1 MIHISKK
8 TLKSKLQ
15 QIFLILLLFNVLLVI
30 FRNEGFKYYPY
41 KTYPEVFVPSE
52 SLFLKDLFFN
62 NDSVY
67 LYMSQSNHSKNT
79 KFILLIDDTL
89 TSVANYK
96 SNIISFKL
104 NKNYHNYTIKKQGIL
119 FRDYHVKIDHAL
131 QNNKTVNEFLYSSL
145 PGPKIRTQSI
155 KTWYNPTLTFT
166 KEQLQKGK
174 QLLQQYTRVYHQT
187 TDTQKI
193 KEIIYFT
200 RLFKKNASGI
210 HAFDL
215 AKLTALEQIKKALQE
230 PVDLA
235 CGNYTAIYN
244 FLLSCADV
252 PNRVVQY
259 NGPSGNWQY
268 GIHYFNSVYIREV
281 QQWTIIDG
289 SNNIFLPY
297 DTVNQNFINT
307 DDIRNLIKYNVIND
321 IIAWSFV
328 QNSLQKIAYSSVA
341 APHYYYNASNAN
353 IAFLHA
359 NSKEYFLQPLVEW
372 VSFYRTMDYYSINNN
387 NDWFK
392 INIKITAI
400 ILFFIVLILNIIFF
414 FINKNPKKL

>member
-1 MIHISKK
+1 MIQISKK
-8 TLKSKLQ
+8 KLKRKLQ
-15 QIFLILLLFNVLLVI
+15 QVLLVLLVLNI
-30 FRNEGFKYYPY
+30 LLFLFRNEGFKYHPY
-41 KTYPEVFVPSE
+41 KTYPEIFVPTE
-52 SLFLKDLFFN
+52 SLFLKDILFKK
-62 NDSVY
+62 DSVY

-79 KFILLIDDTL
+79 KFVLLIDDTL
-89 TSVANYK
+89 TSIANY
-96 SNIISFKL
+96 SNNIISFKVL
-104 NKNYHNYTIKKQGIL
+104 NNYHNYTIQKQGIL
-119 FRDYHVKIDHAL
+119 FRDYHVKIDHAQ
-131 QNNKTVNEFLYSSL
+131 QNDKTVNEFLYSSL
-145 PGPKIRTQSI
+145 PGPKIKTQSI

-174 QLLQQYTRVYHQT
+174 QLLQQYTRVYQQP

-200 RLFKKNASGI
+200 RLFKNNTSGI

-215 AKLTALEQIKKALQE
+215 AKLTALEQINKALQE

-281 QQWTIIDG
+281 QQWTVIDG

-321 IIAWSFV
+321 IVAYAFV
-328 QNSLQKIAYSSVA
+328 KDSLQKIEYSSIA

-372 VSFYRTMDYYSINNN
+372 VSFYRTMDFYSINNN
-387 NDWFK
+387 NNWFK
-392 INIKITAI
+392 IIIKITAL
-400 ILFFIVLILNIIFF
+400 ILFFLVLIFNIIVF
-414 FINKNPKKL
+414 FIYSNPKKL